1 MAFFKSISP
10 ALILTL
16 ILAGIVGSQG
26 STGGVMGIQHK
37 FIYDYGYYWSWS
49 TFLCALGLIWALY
62 VIQES

>member
-16 ILAGIVGSQG
+16 ILSGIIGSQG

-37 FIYDYGYYWSWS
+37 YIYDYGYYWSWS
-49 TFLCALGLIWALY
+49 TFLCSLGVVWAL
-62 VIQES
+62 IIMQGD